1 MIGTSLPVQGESV
14 SPRATLRSRGG
25 QTPWRGMRRFRDL
38 AITLTAPP
46 PEAREGS
53 LPVADGGRLWT
64 QCRTDREGVER

>member
-1 MIGTSLPVQGESV
+1 
-14 SPRATLRSRGG
+14 
-25 QTPWRGMRRFRDL
+25 MRRFRDL

-53 LPVADGGRLWT
+53 LPVADGGHLWT